1 MLIVCC
7 LGTSRKRST
16 PKPPPYYKGAHGVI
30 IVYDVTN
37 EKSFENVSDL
47 WLKDINAHADKENVQ
62 KILVANKCD
71 MTRYSSVET
80 SNTGKLVSAT
90 TVFIYEWSREERF
103 DQWSHIL
110 VVVVFKKTFKLIKY
124 YFIVI
129 WFKFKFYIFQ
139 NMYWSFFLKRWS
151 QKC

>member
-1 MLIVCC
+1 
-7 LGTSRKRST
+7 
-16 PKPPPYYKGAHGVI
+16 
-30 IVYDVTN
+30 
-37 EKSFENVSDL
+37 
-47 WLKDINAHADKENVQ
+47 
-62 KILVANKCD
+62 

-139 NMYWSFFLKRWS
+139 NMYWSFF
-151 QKC
+151 

>member
-1 MLIVCC
+1 
-7 LGTSRKRST
+7 
-16 PKPPPYYKGAHGVI
+16 VI

-71 MTRYSSVET
+71 MTRYSSVKT

-90 TVFIYEWSREERF
+90 TVFIYE
-103 DQWSHIL
+103 
-110 VVVVFKKTFKLIKY
+110 
-124 YFIVI
+124 
-129 WFKFKFYIFQ
+129 
-139 NMYWSFFLKRWS
+139 
-151 QKC
+151 